1 MKQHRSFTERYIQ
14 ALNEFNSSEGKPDIV
29 TIKELHQ
36 ASELLEEYSLLNISS
51 LCDLMSKVSSEVDEE
66 DVSNLGSIINELAV
80 LSHNAMET
88 RNNTER
94 MIALEGV
101 SQ

>member
-1 MKQHRSFTERYIQ
+1 MKQHRSFAERYIQ
-14 ALNEFNSSEGKPDIV
+14 ALNEFNSSEGKPGIE

-66 DVSNLGSIINELAV
+66 DMANLGSIINELAV

-88 RNNTER
+88 RNGTER
-94 MIALEGV
+94 MINMGAV
-101 SQ
+101 A

>member
-1 MKQHRSFTERYIQ
+1 MKQHRSFAERYIR
-14 ALNEFNSSEGKPDIV
+14 ALSEFNSSEGKQDIE

-51 LCDLMSKVSSEVDEE
+51 LCDLMSKVSGEVDEE
-66 DVSNLGSIINELAV
+66 DMSNLGSIINELAV

-88 RNNTER
+88 RNSAER
-94 MIALEGV
+94 MISMEEAA
-101 SQ
+101 